1 MANVYTSMDQLVG
14 KTPILE
20 LTQIKKELQLQ
31 ANIYAKLEFMNP
43 AGSIKDRV
51 AKAMLEAAER
61 DGKIKPGD
69 VIIEPT
75 SGNTG
80 ISLAAIATAKGYRC
94 IVVMPDNMTEERRK
108 LVRAYGGE
116 LVLTDGKDGIKGAI
130 KKAEELAREISGS
143 FIPAQFDNSENT
155 RVHLENTG
163 PEIYEDMNGEI
174 DIFVSGVGTGGT
186 ITGTGKYLK
195 AQNNKIQVIAAE
207 PSTSPVLSKGTSG
220 AHDIQGIGPEFVPE
234 LLNTLIYD
242 EIIAVADEDAYQY
255 ARLIGKKEGILAGVS
270 SGAVLYAAVKLAK
283 REENKGKN
291 IVVIFFDSGD
301 RYFSTRFFE
310 EDR

>member
-108 LVRAYGGE
+108 LVRAYGG
-116 LVLTDGKDGIKGAI
+116 
-130 KKAEELAREISGS
+130 
-143 FIPAQFDNSENT
+143 
-155 RVHLENTG
+155 
-163 PEIYEDMNGEI
+163 
-174 DIFVSGVGTGGT
+174 
-186 ITGTGKYLK
+186 
-195 AQNNKIQVIAAE
+195 
-207 PSTSPVLSKGTSG
+207 
-220 AHDIQGIGPEFVPE
+220 
-234 LLNTLIYD
+234 
-242 EIIAVADEDAYQY
+242 
-255 ARLIGKKEGILAGVS
+255 
-270 SGAVLYAAVKLAK
+270 
-283 REENKGKN
+283 
-291 IVVIFFDSGD
+291 
-301 RYFSTRFFE
+301 
-310 EDR
+310 